1 VSDPDTKP
9 LKAKV
14 APKKKLTK
22 AQTRWQK
29 GVPNPIGGK
38 RTNEYTQII
47 GDHICERLASGESLR
62 SICRDADMPA
72 LATVLRWVAAVPLFC
87 TQYSRARE
95 EQAEAMVDEMLELA
109 NAPKDDSSEAINRAR
124 LQIDTRKWVAAKLR
138 PKKYG
143 DKSNV
148 ELTGA
153 GGGAITVQRVD
164 TTMLDDDQKLAL
176 ENMLRTITLTPEDD
190 D

>member
-1 VSDPDTKP
+1 M
-9 LKAKV
+9 
-14 APKKKLTK
+14 
-22 AQTRWQK
+22 
-29 GVPNPIGGK
+29 PNM
-38 RTNEYTQII
+38 T
-47 GDHICERLASGESLR
+47 
-62 SICRDADMPA
+62 
-72 LATVLRWVAAVPLFC
+72 TVFKWLGLLPLFAN
-87 TQYSRARE
+87 QYAHARE

-109 NAPKDDSSEAINRAR
+109 NAPKEDSSEAINRAR
-124 LQIDTRKWVAAKLR
+124 LQIDTRKWVASKLR